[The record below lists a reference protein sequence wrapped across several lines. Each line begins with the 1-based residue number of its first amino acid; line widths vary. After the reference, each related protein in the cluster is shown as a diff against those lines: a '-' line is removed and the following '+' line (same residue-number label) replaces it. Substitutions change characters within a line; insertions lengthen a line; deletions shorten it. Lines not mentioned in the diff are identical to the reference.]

1 MSTSTESEAPSALVA
16 LRGGLVVPVSAIV
29 LLIDLE
35 SRGVRLERDGGDILI
50 RYRSPV
56 GHEDREALRLH
67 KPAVLALLDYVG
79 SAESVQ

>member
-1 MSTSTESEAPSALVA
+1 MALFRWRRWATSSSRAE
-16 LRGGLVVPVSAIV
+16 AIV

-35 SRGVRLERDGGDILI
+35 SRGVRLERYGGDALI
-50 RYRSPV
+50 RHGSPV
-56 GHEDREALRLH
+56 GHEHREALRLH